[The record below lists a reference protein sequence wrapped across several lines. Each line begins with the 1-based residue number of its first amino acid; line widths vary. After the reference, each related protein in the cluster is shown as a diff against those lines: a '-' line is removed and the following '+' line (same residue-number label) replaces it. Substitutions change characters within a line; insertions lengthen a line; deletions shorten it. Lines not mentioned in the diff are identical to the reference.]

1 MLDVANLEISTTGI
15 FWILFASS
23 QVKSC
28 GCSKLRK
35 FKKFAITEASL
46 SNAVTTD
53 HSKCQILYIVHYI
66 ISKCRT
72 SWLALHVVFTRCQLH
87 QLLGTSCISIPLLW
101 RNTKQVVEGQ
111 AFLFSQDTIL
121 SSQIF
126 QKGINWN
133 SKVKFIAFR
142 RMYET
147 TRSTDPTEEKS
158 KLVCYPRG
166 DLLSQTLKWAVN
178 SRCILLPALSMIWIR
193 QSQCSWCEELHLLQ
207 DTELNFVIRQL
218 NSGTVIITDYVLIK
232 VFTYSCCCRLHW
244 S

>member
-1 MLDVANLEISTTGI
+1 MSNSVYCLLHHFQVQNQLVSTPCRFHT
-15 FWILFASS
+15 LSASS
-23 QVKSC
+23 
-28 GCSKLRK
+28 
-35 FKKFAITEASL
+35 ASR
-46 SNAVTTD
+46 N
-53 HSKCQILYIVHYI
+53 ILYLNSFVMTKYLASCRRAS
-66 ISKCRT
+66 ISF
-72 SWLALHVVFTRCQLH
+72 FTGHNPFFTNL
-87 QLLGTSCISIPLLW
+87 
-101 RNTKQVVEGQ
+101 
-111 AFLFSQDTIL
+111 
-121 SSQIF
+121 

-158 KLVCYPRG
+158 KLVCYPCG